1 MVTRGNTDNLRTLN
15 DLAAPPGGLL
25 VFRGKH
31 RGGDSPNPQFV
42 RNPQSKCSH
51 HVRTRVV
58 DTPILGMSIAKP
70 NPWVRVVSTV
80 EELRV
85 TGEPSNP
92 PTWAS
97 TGGERKTLP
106 VVPK

>member
-1 MVTRGNTDNLRTLN
+1 VTRGNTHKLMNPN
-15 DLAAPPGGLL
+15 HLAAQPGGLL

-31 RGGDSPNPQFV
+31 PGGGHPNPQFV
-42 RNPQSKCSH
+42 RNPQSECSQ

-58 DTPILGMSIAKP
+58 VTPILGMSIAKP

-97 TGGERKTLP
+97 TGGERTTNR
-106 VVPK
+106 